1 MDKILK
7 TFSLQERMFMS
18 SENYALFAA
27 IVEEGSLSAAGRA
40 LTLSPAMVS
49 KRLAALEARLG
60 ARLIQRTTRRS
71 VLTDV
76 GQAFYEQV
84 VAILS
89 AIRQAEMMV
98 VGRMGTPSGRLRVSV
113 PTSFGRMHIAPWLRN
128 FLDAYPGIALEID
141 LTDHFVD
148 LVAERIDVAVRIGLP
163 PENTLAAHRLA
174 PNRRL
179 LCASP
184 AYIAANGAPRTSCDL
199 RSHALLAAT
208 GQLPWRLTGPTGAVA
223 IEGESRV
230 TTNSSEVVRE
240 LVLAGA
246 GIALRSTW
254 DIAEHLR
261 TGRLIRVLPDHEG
274 TSDVGIYAVRP
285 RAELIPPNV
294 RAFVGFLE
302 ALYAPAPPW
311 DSGG

>member
-1 MDKILK
+1 M
-7 TFSLQERMFMS
+7 TSLQDD
-18 SENYALFAA
+18 YALFAA
-27 IVEEGSLSAAGRA
+27 VVEEGSLSAAGRA
-40 LTLSPAMVS
+40 LKLSPAMVS

-89 AIRQAEMMV
+89 AIRQAELMV
-98 VGRMGTPSGRLRVSV
+98 AGRTGSPSGRLRVSA
-113 PTSFGRMHIAPWLRN
+113 PTSFGRMHIAPWLKD
-128 FLDAYPGIALEID
+128 FLDVYPGIALEID

-148 LVAERIDVAVRIGLP
+148 LVAERIDLAVRIGLP
-163 PENTLAAHRLA
+163 PDSALAAHRLA

-184 AYIAANGAPRTSCDL
+184 AYIAAHGEPRDTGAL
-199 RSHALLAAT
+199 RDHALLAAT
-208 GQLPWRLTGPTGAVA
+208 GQLPWRLTGPDGPVA
-223 IEGESRV
+223 IDGESRV
-230 TTNSSEVVRE
+230 RTNSSEVVRE

-254 DIAEHLR
+254 DIAEQLR
-261 TGRLIRVLPDHEG
+261 VGSLIRILSDHEG
-274 TSDVGIYAVRP
+274 VSDVGIYAVRP
-285 RAELIPPNV
+285 RADLVPPNV
-294 RAFVGFLE
+294 RAFIGFLE

-311 DSGG
+311 DRRE

>member
-1 MDKILK
+1 MDKMNPL
-7 TFSLQERMFMS
+7 SDD
-18 SENYALFAA
+18 YALFAA

-40 LTLSPAMVS
+40 LKLSPAMVS
-49 KRLAALEARLG
+49 KRLAALETRLG

-89 AIRQAEMMV
+89 AIRQAELMV
-98 VGRMGTPSGRLRVSV
+98 AGRIGTPSGRLRVSV
-113 PTSFGRMHIAPWLRN
+113 PTSFGRMHIAPWLKD
-128 FLDAYPGIALEID
+128 FLDAYPGIALDID

-163 PENTLAAHRLA
+163 PDSTLAAHRLA

-184 AYIAANGAPRTSCDL
+184 GYIAAHGAPGRTDDL
-199 RSHALLAAT
+199 RGHALLAAT
-208 GQLPWRLTGPTGAVA
+208 GQLPWRLTGPAGPVV
-223 IEGESRV
+223 IDGDSRV
-230 TTNSSEVVRE
+230 RTNSSEVVRE

-254 DIAEHLR
+254 DIAEQLR
-261 TGRLIRVLPDHEG
+261 AGALIRILPDHEG

-285 RAELIPPNV
+285 RADLISPNV
-294 RAFVGFLE
+294 QAFIGFLDR
-302 ALYAPAPPW
+302 LYAPTPPW
-311 DSGG
+311 DREQE

>member
-1 MDKILK
+1 MNPISDD
-7 TFSLQERMFMS
+7 
-18 SENYALFAA
+18 YALFAA

-40 LTLSPAMVS
+40 LKLSPAMVS
-49 KRLAALEARLG
+49 KRLAALETRLG

-89 AIRQAEMMV
+89 AIRQAELMV
-98 VGRMGTPSGRLRVSV
+98 AGRIGTPSGRLRVSV
-113 PTSFGRMHIAPWLRN
+113 PTSFGRMHIAPWLKD
-128 FLDAYPGIALEID
+128 FLDAYPGIALDID

-163 PENTLAAHRLA
+163 PDSTLAAHRLA

-184 AYIAANGAPRTSCDL
+184 GYIAAHGAPGRTDDL
-199 RSHALLAAT
+199 RGHALLAAT
-208 GQLPWRLTGPTGAVA
+208 GQLPWRLTGPAGPVV
-223 IEGESRV
+223 IDGDSRV
-230 TTNSSEVVRE
+230 RTNSSEVVRE

-254 DIAEHLR
+254 DIAEQLR
-261 TGRLIRVLPDHEG
+261 AGALIRILPDHEG

-285 RAELIPPNV
+285 RADLISPNV
-294 RAFVGFLE
+294 QAFIGFLDR
-302 ALYAPAPPW
+302 LYAPTPPW
-311 DSGG
+311 DREQE

>member
-1 MDKILK
+1 MNPLSDD
-7 TFSLQERMFMS
+7 
-18 SENYALFAA
+18 YALFAA

-40 LTLSPAMVS
+40 LKLSPAMVS
-49 KRLAALEARLG
+49 KRLAALETRLG

-89 AIRQAEMMV
+89 AIRQAELMV
-98 VGRMGTPSGRLRVSV
+98 AGRTGTPSGRLRVSV
-113 PTSFGRMHIAPWLRN
+113 PTSFGRMHIAPWLKD
-128 FLDAYPGIALEID
+128 FLDAYPGIALDID

-163 PENTLAAHRLA
+163 PDSTLAAHRLA

-184 AYIAANGAPRTSCDL
+184 GYIAAHSAPGGTDDL
-199 RSHALLAAT
+199 RGHALLAAT
-208 GQLPWRLTGPTGAVA
+208 GQLPWRLTGPAGPVV
-223 IEGESRV
+223 IDGDSRV
-230 TTNSSEVVRE
+230 RTNSSEVVRE

-254 DIAEHLR
+254 DIAEQLR
-261 TGRLIRVLPDHEG
+261 AGALIRILPDHEG

-285 RAELIPPNV
+285 RADLISPNV
-294 RAFVGFLE
+294 QAFIGFLDR
-302 ALYAPAPPW
+302 LYAPTPPW
-311 DSGG
+311 DREQE

>member
-1 MDKILK
+1 MISTADD
-7 TFSLQERMFMS
+7 
-18 SENYALFAA
+18 YALFAA
-27 IVEEGSLSAAGRA
+27 VVEEGSLSAAGRS
-40 LTLSPAMVS
+40 LKLSPAMVS
-49 KRLAALEARLG
+49 KRLAALENRLG

-84 VAILS
+84 VTILS

-98 VGRMGTPSGRLRVSV
+98 TGRAGLPSGRLRVSV
-113 PTSFGRMHIAPWLRN
+113 PTSFGRLHIAPWLKD
-128 FLDAYPGIALEID
+128 FLDAYPGIALDIE

-163 PENTLAAHRLA
+163 PDSALTAHRLA

-184 AYIAANGAPRTSCDL
+184 DYIATHGAPRDTEAL
-199 RSHALLAAT
+199 RDHALLAAT
-208 GQLPWRLTGPTGAVA
+208 GQLPWQLTGPEGLVV
-223 IEGESRV
+223 IDGESRV
-230 TTNSSEVVRE
+230 RTNSSEVVRE

-254 DIAEHLR
+254 DIAEQLR
-261 TGRLIRVLPDHEG
+261 TGRLVRILLDREG

-285 RAELIPPNV
+285 RADLISPNV
-294 RAFVGFLE
+294 RAFIDFLGT
-302 ALYAPAPPW
+302 LYAPTPPW
-311 DSGG
+311 DERSTVARGKLQKRE

>member
-1 MDKILK
+1 MDKMNPL
-7 TFSLQERMFMS
+7 SDD
-18 SENYALFAA
+18 YALFAA

-40 LTLSPAMVS
+40 LKLSPAMVS
-49 KRLAALEARLG
+49 KRLAALETRLG

-89 AIRQAEMMV
+89 AIRQAELMV
-98 VGRMGTPSGRLRVSV
+98 AGRTGTPSGRLRVSV
-113 PTSFGRMHIAPWLRN
+113 PTSFGRMHIAPWLKD
-128 FLDAYPGIALEID
+128 FLDAYPGIALDID

-163 PENTLAAHRLA
+163 PDSTLAAHRLA

-184 AYIAANGAPRTSCDL
+184 GYIAAHGAPGGTDDL
-199 RSHALLAAT
+199 RGHALLAAT
-208 GQLPWRLTGPTGAVA
+208 GQLPWRLTGPAGPVV
-223 IEGESRV
+223 IDGDSRV
-230 TTNSSEVVRE
+230 RTNSSEVVRE

-254 DIAEHLR
+254 DIAEQLR
-261 TGRLIRVLPDHEG
+261 AGALIRILPDHEG

-285 RAELIPPNV
+285 RADLISPNV
-294 RAFVGFLE
+294 QAFIGFLDR
-302 ALYAPAPPW
+302 LYAPTPPW
-311 DSGG
+311 DREQE

>member
-1 MDKILK
+1 MNPLSDD
-7 TFSLQERMFMS
+7 
-18 SENYALFAA
+18 YALFAA

-40 LTLSPAMVS
+40 LKLSPAMVS
-49 KRLAALEARLG
+49 KRLAALETRLG

-89 AIRQAEMMV
+89 AIRQAELMV
-98 VGRMGTPSGRLRVSV
+98 AGRTGTPSGRLRVSV
-113 PTSFGRMHIAPWLRN
+113 PTSFGRMHIAPWLKD
-128 FLDAYPGIALEID
+128 FLDAYPGIALDID

-163 PENTLAAHRLA
+163 PDSTLAAHRLA

-184 AYIAANGAPRTSCDL
+184 GYIAAHGAPGGTDDL
-199 RSHALLAAT
+199 RGHALLAAT
-208 GQLPWRLTGPTGAVA
+208 GQLPWRLTGPAGPVV
-223 IEGESRV
+223 IDGDSRV
-230 TTNSSEVVRE
+230 RTNSSEVVRE

-254 DIAEHLR
+254 DIAEQLR
-261 TGRLIRVLPDHEG
+261 AGALVRILPDHEG

-285 RAELIPPNV
+285 RADLIPPNV
-294 RAFVGFLE
+294 RAFIGFLE
-302 ALYAPAPPW
+302 DLYAPTPPW
-311 DSGG
+311 DRGQGPESG

>member
-1 MDKILK
+1 MNPLSDD
-7 TFSLQERMFMS
+7 
-18 SENYALFAA
+18 YALFAA

-40 LTLSPAMVS
+40 LKLSPAMVS
-49 KRLAALEARLG
+49 KRLAALETRLG

-89 AIRQAEMMV
+89 AIRQAELMV
-98 VGRMGTPSGRLRVSV
+98 AGRTGTPSGRLRVSV
-113 PTSFGRMHIAPWLRN
+113 PTSFGRMHIAPWLKD
-128 FLDAYPGIALEID
+128 FLDAYPGIALDID

-163 PENTLAAHRLA
+163 PDSTLAAHRLA

-184 AYIAANGAPRTSCDL
+184 GYIAAHGAPGGTDDL
-199 RSHALLAAT
+199 RGHALLAAT
-208 GQLPWRLTGPTGAVA
+208 GQLPWRLTGPAGPVV
-223 IEGESRV
+223 IDGDSRV
-230 TTNSSEVVRE
+230 RTNSSEVVRE

-254 DIAEHLR
+254 DIAEQLR
-261 TGRLIRVLPDHEG
+261 AGALIRILPDHEG

-285 RAELIPPNV
+285 RADLISPNV
-294 RAFVGFLE
+294 QAFIGFLDR
-302 ALYAPAPPW
+302 LYAPTPPW
-311 DSGG
+311 DREQE